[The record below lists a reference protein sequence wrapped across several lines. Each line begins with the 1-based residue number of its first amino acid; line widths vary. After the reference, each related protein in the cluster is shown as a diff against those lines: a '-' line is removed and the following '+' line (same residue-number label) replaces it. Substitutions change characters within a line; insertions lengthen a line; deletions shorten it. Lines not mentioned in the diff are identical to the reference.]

1 MVRTIRRRCPLVLF
15 VMLQVLAGAGAASA
29 QSPGANAPVDH
40 QQILSVNP
48 ITSMFK
54 IFNAEYERKLTPATT
69 WGAEGSFLN
78 IGGFDYR
85 SANVL
90 VRFYRQ
96 RVALTGFFIGGHAG
110 VHHVAVGVDN
120 SVDAPSAS
128 FFGAGIDIGYSW
140 LLGPK
145 RNVGVSVGLG
155 AERLFGGTLSGAALT
170 IPSLRLVNI
179 GIAF

>member
-1 MVRTIRRRCPLVLF
+1 MIRTISRRCPVILF
-15 VMLQVLAGAGAASA
+15 VMLFILARPPAAGA
-29 QSPGANAPVDH
+29 QSPGRNTPVDH

-90 VRFYRQ
+90 VRFYPQ
-96 RVALTGFFIGGHAG
+96 QSALAGFFVGGRAG
-110 VHHVAVGVDN
+110 VHHVAVDSNESIGV
-120 SVDAPSAS
+120 PSAN

-145 RNVGVSVGLG
+145 RNVGVSIGLG